1 MISIRR
7 WQARHLFMAW
17 GLYWVGL
24 LAVVASRPL
33 LEYWRLKRS
42 SGHGT
47 VSYTF
52 DGEMLG
58 PSLWI
63 AGPPLVLFLI
73 WLATRSR
80 APETPRATE
89 RVNG

>member
-7 WQARHLFMAW
+7 WQARHLFAAW
-17 GLYWVGL
+17 GLYWAGL

-33 LEYWRLKRS
+33 FDYWRIVRS
-42 SGHGT
+42 GGHGT
-47 VSYTF
+47 VNYTF

-63 AGPPLVLFLI
+63 AGPPLVLFMI

-80 APETPRATE
+80 APETSPVDDRI
-89 RVNG
+89 NG

>member
-7 WQARHLFMAW
+7 WQARHLFVAW
-17 GLYWVGL
+17 GLYWAGL

-47 VSYTF
+47 INYTF
-52 DGEMLG
+52 EGDMLA

-63 AGPPLVLFLI
+63 AGPPLVLFVI

-80 APETPRATE
+80 VPTTQGVDE
-89 RVNG
+89 RINS